1 MSEVKSFI
9 IRPAQEDDLE
19 QIARIE
25 IESAKNEG
33 RLEPLGYTVKEM
45 HKLWKKRLRSGDFD
59 ILAAA
64 NADND
69 SHVLGFIGVQ
79 AHQGKPGF
87 IQAIYVDPAF
97 YRHGVGKA
105 LLNLADRLF
114 RMRRCPHA
122 YLYLEPLNHKGRLFY
137 SSAGYLTTNKRY
149 RHLQILSKEFGSC

>member
-33 RLEPLGYTVKEM
+33 RLEPLGYTVKDM

-69 SHVLGFIGVQ
+69 SHVLACKRIMVS
-79 AHQGKPGF
+79 
-87 IQAIYVDPAF
+87 
-97 YRHGVGKA
+97 
-105 LLNLADRLF
+105 LALF
-114 RMRRCPHA
+114 RPSM
-122 YLYLEPLNHKGRLFY
+122 L
-137 SSAGYLTTNKRY
+137 
-149 RHLQILSKEFGSC
+149 ILLSTAMA